1 MVNEYIGLITH
12 LIAFKRKHPEYAE
25 KIYKAL
31 KVMEVD
37 KILINAIEED
47 LNTLEENDKKTKE
60 AGCLQGLLQE
70 VRNEV
75 N

>member
-25 KIYKAL
+25 KIYKVL

-47 LNTLEENDKKTKE
+47 LS
-60 AGCLQGLLQE
+60 AGDE
-70 VRNEV
+70 
-75 N
+75 

>member
-25 KIYKAL
+25 KIYKVL

-37 KILINAIEED
+37 KILIHAIEE
-47 LNTLEENDKKTKE
+47 
-60 AGCLQGLLQE
+60 E
-70 VRNEV
+70 VHSHESF
-75 N
+75 

>member
-1 MVNEYIGLITH
+1 MSMKGRIKIIKREGDELTMVNEYIGLITH

-25 KIYKAL
+25 KIYKVL

-47 LNTLEENDKKTKE
+47 LSTGDE
-60 AGCLQGLLQE
+60 
-70 VRNEV
+70 
-75 N
+75 

>member
-12 LIAFKRKHPEYAE
+12 LIAFKRNHPEYAE
-25 KIYKAL
+25 KIYKVL

-47 LNTLEENDKKTKE
+47 LNTLEENDKE
-60 AGCLQGLLQE
+60 AGCLQGLL
-70 VRNEV
+70 
-75 N
+75 

>member
-12 LIAFKRKHPEYAE
+12 LIAFKHNHLEYAE
-25 KIYKAL
+25 KIYQVL

-47 LNTLEENDKKTKE
+47 LSTGDE
-60 AGCLQGLLQE
+60 
-70 VRNEV
+70 
-75 N
+75 